1 MGNNKNTLQG
11 NHSPVSYFLFVI
23 NYTLFGNIYV
33 ALGAACL
40 VQSTCIQLQTASYLP
55 EYSVLVF
62 FATLFIYN
70 LQRFFYKPQ
79 LDNTLNSIRRKWI
92 FENIKVVKSLTIIG
106 FIGVSITF
114 FYNDYHIVFYLSPLL
129 LLSVA
134 YFVPAIKLRKS
145 SFFKLF
151 TLVLVWTMVTAV
163 LPVLLNDL
171 DLFSKNNLLHIL
183 LRFCF
188 MMAICIPFDIRDMQV
203 DAADNVATL
212 PQLIGEKNTK
222 LLAVTFMLLY
232 IILIIPEY
240 TLGIINTKIALAL
253 LLSAV
258 VNLIIVAMSS
268 SKRGE
273 YFYIA
278 AIDGTMILQGFML
291 IMAEMFL

>member
-1 MGNNKNTLQG
+1 MDDNKNTLQH
-11 NHSPVSYFLFVI
+11 NISLVPYFLFAI
-23 NYTLFGNIYV
+23 RFILFGNIYV

-40 VQSTCIQLQTASYLP
+40 VQSTCIQLQTTSYLP
-55 EYSVLVF
+55 EYSFLVF

-70 LQRFFYKPQ
+70 LQRFFYMPQ
-79 LDNTLNSIRRKWI
+79 SDNSLNSIRRKWI
-92 FENIKVVKSLTIIG
+92 FENQKTIKALTIIG
-106 FIGVSITF
+106 FIGVLTSF
-114 FYNDYHIVFYLSPLL
+114 FFNDYRIVFYLSPLL

-134 YFVPAIKLRKS
+134 YFIPAIKLRKS
-145 SFFKLF
+145 PFFKLF

-163 LPVLLNDL
+163 LPVLLSDS
-171 DLFSKNNLLHIL
+171 DPFSKNNLLHIL

-203 DAADNVATL
+203 DAADKVNTL

-222 LLAVTFMLLY
+222 KLAIAFMLLY
-232 IILIIPEY
+232 FILIIPEY
-240 TLGIINTKIALAL
+240 TWGIINTKILLAL

-258 VNLIIVAMSS
+258 INLIIVAMSS

-278 AIDGTMILQGFML
+278 GIDGTMILQGLML
-291 IMAEMFL
+291 IMAELFL

>member
-1 MGNNKNTLQG
+1 MGNNKNTLQS
-11 NHSPVSYFLFVI
+11 NHSPVSYLQFAI
-23 NYTLFGNIYV
+23 NFILFGNTYV

-70 LQRFFYKPQ
+70 LQRFFYTPQ
-79 LDNTLNSIRRKWI
+79 QDRSLNSIRRKWI
-92 FENIKVVKSLTIIG
+92 FENIKIIKWLTIIG
-106 FIGVSITF
+106 FIGVLASF
-114 FYNDYHIVFYLSPLL
+114 FYNNFRIVFYLSPLL

-134 YFVPAIKLRKS
+134 YFIPAIKLRKS
-145 SFFKLF
+145 PFFKLF
-151 TLVLVWTMVTAV
+151 TLVIVWTMVTAV
-163 LPVLLNDL
+163 LPLLLSDL
-171 DLFSKNNLLHIL
+171 DPFSKKNLLLIL

-222 LLAVTFMLLY
+222 RLAVTFMLLY

-278 AIDGTMILQGFML
+278 AIDGTMILQGLML
-291 IMAEMFL
+291 IIAEIFL